1 MNKIYLC
8 GDIHQEINPVYDFVN
23 RLHERNINLDKTDF
37 IIFLGDFGANYF
49 CNENRRE
56 EEFKRD
62 INDLGC
68 TILVLRGNHEERI
81 SNMIFKYPYK
91 YICNKLESHG
101 YEYLV
106 PNDNWYATDPVTNIR
121 YYYEKKYPNIWYLPD
136 GPYSFTLNGHS
147 IFSLP
152 GAYSIDK
159 YYRLATGLRWFKD
172 EQLTQEEMDEVRD
185 CPLHRIKHFDLIIS
199 HTCPISFEPSDL
211 FIPNLD
217 QNVVDKTM
225 ERFLE
230 EVRQSASYSAW
241 CWGHFH
247 QYRDYGKDEL
257 GRKHLMLFNDKLI
270 ELNDFLANDKF
281 TTY

>member
-8 GDIHQEINPVYDFVN
+8 GDIHQEITPVYDFVN
-23 RLHERNINLDKTDF
+23 RLKDRNINLDKTDT
-37 IIFLGDFGANYF
+37 IIFLGDFCANYF
-49 CNENRRE
+49 CNGNLKE
-56 EEFKRD
+56 EEFKQE

-81 SNMIFKYPYK
+81 SNMILKYPYK
-91 YICNKLESHG
+91 YVSSKLENHG

-106 PNDNWYATDPVTNIR
+106 PNDNWYATDPITNIR
-121 YYYEKKYPNIWYLPD
+121 YYYEKNYPNIWYLPD
-136 GPYSFTLNGHS
+136 EPCAFNLNGYF

-159 YYRLATGLRWFKD
+159 YYRLAAGQRWFKD
-172 EQLTQEEMDEVRD
+172 EQLTKEEMAAVRGQ
-185 CPLHRIKHFDLIIS
+185 PWSKIPRFDLIIS
-199 HTCPISFEPSDL
+199 HTCPISFEPTDL
-211 FIPNLD
+211 FYPNVD
-217 QNVVDKTM
+217 QNAIDKTM

-230 EVRQSASYSAW
+230 DVRKDAFYSAW

>member
-8 GDIHQEINPVYDFVN
+8 GDIHQEITPVYDFVN
-23 RLHERNINLDKTDF
+23 RLDERNISLDKTDT
-37 IIFLGDFGANYF
+37 IIFLGDFCANYF
-49 CNENRRE
+49 CNGNPKE
-56 EEFKRD
+56 EKFKYD
-62 INDLGC
+62 INNIGC
-68 TILVLRGNHEERI
+68 RILVLRGNHEERI
-81 SNMIFKYPYK
+81 QNMINKYPYK
-91 YICNKLESHG
+91 YVLGKLSEQG

-106 PNDNWYATDPVTNIR
+106 PNDNWYAMDPITNIR
-121 YYYEKKYPNIWYLPD
+121 YYYEKNYPNIWYLPD
-136 GPYSFTLNGHS
+136 EPCAFNLNGYS

-152 GAYSIDK
+152 GAYSVDK
-159 YYRLATGLRWFKD
+159 YYRLATGQRWFKD
-172 EQLTQEEMDEVRD
+172 EQLTQEEMDEVRGQ
-185 CPLHRIKHFDLIIS
+185 HWNKIQRFDLIIS
-199 HTCPISFEPSDL
+199 HTCPISFEPTDL

-230 EVRQSASYSAW
+230 EVRKDASYNAW

-257 GRKHLMLFNDKLI
+257 GRKHLMLSNDKLI
-270 ELNDFLANDKF
+270 ELNDFLSNDNF

>member
-1 MNKIYLC
+1 MIRRILS
-8 GDIHQEINPVYDFVN
+8 F
-23 RLHERNINLDKTDF
+23 
-37 IIFLGDFGANYF
+37 FLGDFCANYF
-49 CNENRRE
+49 CNENLKE
-56 EEFKRD
+56 EEFKQD

-81 SNMIFKYPYK
+81 RNMILKYPYK
-91 YICNKLESHG
+91 YADSKLESHG
-101 YEYLV
+101 FEYLV
-106 PNDNWYATDPVTNIR
+106 PNDNWYATDLITNIE
-121 YYYEKKYPNIWYLPD
+121 YYYEKNYPNIWYLPD
-136 GPYSFTLNGHS
+136 EPYSFTLNGYS

-159 YYRLATGLRWFKD
+159 YYRLATGQRWFKD
-172 EQLTQEEMDEVRD
+172 EQLTQEEMDEVRNY
-185 CPLHRIKHFDLIIS
+185 PLNRIKHFDLIIS

-217 QNVVDKTM
+217 QDAVDKTM

>member
-1 MNKIYLC
+1 MNKIFLC
-8 GDIHQEINPVYDFVN
+8 GDIHQEITPVDDFIN
-23 RLHERNINLDKTDF
+23 RLKERNINLDKTDT
-37 IIFLGDFGANYF
+37 IIFLGDFCANYF
-49 CNENRRE
+49 CNGNLKE
-56 EEFKRD
+56 EEFKYD
-62 INDLGC
+62 INNIGC
-68 TILVLRGNHEERI
+68 RILVLRGNHEERI
-81 SNMIFKYPYK
+81 NNMILKYPYK
-91 YICNKLESHG
+91 YASSKLESHE

-106 PNDNWYATDPVTNIR
+106 PNDKWYATKTVTNIR
-121 YYYEKKYPNIWYLPD
+121 YYYEKNYPNIWYLPD
-136 GPYSFTLNGHS
+136 EPYEFHLNGYS

-159 YYRLATGLRWFKD
+159 YYRLATGQRWFKD
-172 EQLTQEEMDEVRD
+172 EQLTQEEMDEVRNY
-185 CPLHRIKHFDLIIS
+185 PLNRIKPFDLIIS

-217 QNVVDKTM
+217 QDVVDKTI

-257 GRKHLMLFNDKLI
+257 GHKHLMLFNDKLI

>member
-8 GDIHQEINPVYDFVN
+8 GDIHQEITPVYDFVN
-23 RLHERNINLDKTDF
+23 RLNERNINLDSTDT
-37 IIFLGDFGANYF
+37 IIFLGDFCANYF
-49 CNENRRE
+49 CNGNPKE
-56 EEFKRD
+56 EKFKYD
-62 INDLGC
+62 INNIGC
-68 TILVLRGNHEERI
+68 RILVLRGNHEERI
-81 SNMIFKYPYK
+81 QNMINKYPYK
-91 YICNKLESHG
+91 YVLGKLSEQG

-106 PNDNWYATDPVTNIR
+106 PNDNWYAMDPITNIR
-121 YYYEKKYPNIWYLPD
+121 YYYEKNYPNIWYLPD
-136 GPYSFTLNGHS
+136 EPCAFNLNGYS

-152 GAYSIDK
+152 GAYSVDK
-159 YYRLATGLRWFKD
+159 YYRLATGQRWFKD
-172 EQLTQEEMDEVRD
+172 EQLTQEEMDEVRGQ
-185 CPLHRIKHFDLIIS
+185 HWNKIQRFDLIIS
-199 HTCPISFEPSDL
+199 HTCPISFEPTDL

-230 EVRQSASYSAW
+230 EVRKDASYNAW

-257 GRKHLMLFNDKLI
+257 GRKHLMLSNDKLI
-270 ELNDFLANDKF
+270 ELNDFLSNDNF

>member
-8 GDIHQEINPVYDFVN
+8 GDIHQEITPIYDFVN
-23 RLHERNINLDKTDF
+23 RLKERNINLDKTDT
-37 IIFLGDFGANYF
+37 IIFLGDFCANYF
-49 CNENRRE
+49 CNGNLKE
-56 EEFKRD
+56 EEFKYD
-62 INDLGC
+62 INNIGC
-68 TILVLRGNHEERI
+68 RILVLRGNHEERI
-81 SNMIFKYPYK
+81 NNMILKYPYK
-91 YICNKLESHG
+91 YLSNKLESHE

-106 PNDNWYATDPVTNIR
+106 PNDKWYAIKTVTNIR
-121 YYYEKKYPNIWYLPD
+121 YYYEKNYPNIWYLPD
-136 GPYSFTLNGHS
+136 EPCAFNLNGYF

-159 YYRLATGLRWFKD
+159 YYRLAVGQRWFKD
-172 EQLTQEEMDEVRD
+172 EQLTQEEMAAVRGQPWD
-185 CPLHRIKHFDLIIS
+185 KIQFFDLIIS
-199 HTCPISFEPSDL
+199 HTCPISFEPTDL
-211 FIPNLD
+211 FYPNVD
-217 QNVVDKTM
+217 QNAVDKTM

-247 QYRDYGKDEL
+247 QYRNYGKDKL

>member
-8 GDIHQEINPVYDFVN
+8 GDIHQEITPVYDFVD
-23 RLHERNINLDKTDF
+23 RLHKRNINLDSTDT
-37 IIFLGDFGANYF
+37 IIFLGDFCANYF
-49 CNENRRE
+49 CNGNPKE
-56 EEFKRD
+56 EEFKYD
-62 INDLGC
+62 INNIGC
-68 TILVLRGNHEERI
+68 RILVLRGNHEERI
-81 SNMIFKYPYK
+81 QNMINKYPYK
-91 YICNKLESHG
+91 YVLGKFSEQG

-106 PNDNWYATDPVTNIR
+106 PNDNWYAISPITHIR
-121 YYYEKKYPNIWYLPD
+121 YYYEKNYPNIWYLPD
-136 GPYSFTLNGHS
+136 EPCAFNLNGYS
-147 IFSLP
+147 IFSFP
-152 GAYSIDK
+152 GAYSVDK
-159 YYRLATGLRWFKD
+159 YYRLATGQRWFKD
-172 EQLTQEEMDEVRD
+172 EQLTQEEMAAVRSQPWD
-185 CPLHRIKHFDLIIS
+185 KIKHFDLIIS

-230 EVRQSASYSAW
+230 EVRKDASYNAW

-257 GRKHLMLFNDKLI
+257 GRKHLMLSNDKLI
-270 ELNDFLANDKF
+270 ELNDFLSNDNF

>member
-8 GDIHQEINPVYDFVN
+8 GDIHQEIAPVYNFVN
-23 RLHERNINLDKTDF
+23 RLKERNINLDSTDT
-37 IIFLGDFGANYF
+37 IIFLGDFCANYF
-49 CNENRRE
+49 CNGNPKE
-56 EEFKRD
+56 EEFKYD
-62 INDLGC
+62 INNIGC
-68 TILVLRGNHEERI
+68 RILVMRGNHEERI
-81 SNMIFKYPYK
+81 NNMILKYPYK
-91 YICNKLESHG
+91 YVSSKLENHG

-106 PNDNWYATDPVTNIR
+106 PNNNWYAIDPITNIR
-121 YYYEKKYPNIWYLPD
+121 YYYEKNYPNIWYLPD
-136 GPYSFTLNGHS
+136 EPYSFTLNGYS

-152 GAYSIDK
+152 GAYSVDK
-159 YYRLATGLRWFKD
+159 YYRLATGQRWFKD
-172 EQLTQEEMDEVRD
+172 EQLTQEEMDEVINLPWDKIQR
-185 CPLHRIKHFDLIIS
+185 FDLIIS
-199 HTCPISFEPSDL
+199 HTCPISFEPTDL
-211 FIPNLD
+211 FISNLD
-217 QNVVDKTM
+217 QNTVDKTM

>member
-8 GDIHQEINPVYDFVN
+8 GDIHQEITPVYDFVN
-23 RLHERNINLDKTDF
+23 RLKERNINLDKTDT
-37 IIFLGDFGANYF
+37 IIFLGDFCANYF
-49 CNENRRE
+49 CNGNPKE
-56 EEFKRD
+56 EEFKYD
-62 INDLGC
+62 INNIGC
-68 TILVLRGNHEERI
+68 RILVLRGNHEERI
-81 SNMIFKYPYK
+81 QNMINKYPYK
-91 YICNKLESHG
+91 YVSSKLESNG

-106 PNDNWYATDPVTNIR
+106 SNDNWYAMDPITNIR
-121 YYYEKKYPNIWYLPD
+121 YYYEKNYPNIWYLPD
-136 GPYSFTLNGHS
+136 EPCAFNLNGYS

-152 GAYSIDK
+152 GAYSVNK
-159 YYRLATGLRWFKD
+159 YYRLATGQRWFKD
-172 EQLTQEEMDEVRD
+172 EQLTQEEMDAVRSQ
-185 CPLHRIKHFDLIIS
+185 PWSKIPRFDLIIS
-199 HTCPISFEPSDL
+199 HTCPISFEPTDL

-230 EVRQSASYSAW
+230 DVRKRASYNAW

-247 QYRDYGKDEL
+247 QYRNYGKDEL
-257 GRKHLMLFNDKLI
+257 DSKHLMLFNDKLI

>member
-8 GDIHQEINPVYDFVN
+8 GDIHQEITPVYDFVN
-23 RLHERNINLDKTDF
+23 RLKERNINLDSTDT
-37 IIFLGDFGANYF
+37 IIFLGDFCANYF
-49 CNENRRE
+49 CNGNPNE
-56 EEFKRD
+56 EEFKYD
-62 INDLGC
+62 INNIGC
-68 TILVLRGNHEERI
+68 RILVMRGNHEERI
-81 SNMIFKYPYK
+81 QNMINKYPYK
-91 YICNKLESHG
+91 YVLGKLSEQG

-106 PNDNWYATDPVTNIR
+106 PNDNWYAINPITHIR
-121 YYYEKKYPNIWYLPD
+121 YYYEKNYPNIWYLPD
-136 GPYSFTLNGHS
+136 EPCSFNLNGYS

-152 GAYSIDK
+152 GAYSVDK
-159 YYRLATGLRWFKD
+159 YYRLATGQRWFKD
-172 EQLTQEEMDEVRD
+172 EQLTQEEMAAVRSQPWD
-185 CPLHRIKHFDLIIS
+185 KIKHFDLIIS

-230 EVRQSASYSAW
+230 EVRKDASYNAW